1 MQIKYPALSLEWKQM
16 EFIWLRHLLKLM
28 HIYTQ
33 VIKKVYSITCTCIF
47 KFLRLL
53 LSKTMVS
60 NNQTNVSEMLLKIPT
75 CGLAVDGLADV
86 EFAEFLNSMWDGLLW
101 CLFTLTGLMTSRI
114 MSPGRDIRTTFFWKN
129 YYLTRIEPI
138 LWLPYKLMI
147 AMHERVWIFFWLK
160 IHFHAL
166 LN

>member
-1 MQIKYPALSLEWKQM
+1 
-16 EFIWLRHLLKLM
+16 M

-86 EFAEFLNSMWDGLLW
+86 EFAEFLNSMWDGLL
-101 CLFTLTGLMTSRI
+101 
-114 MSPGRDIRTTFFWKN
+114 
-129 YYLTRIEPI
+129 
-138 LWLPYKLMI
+138 
-147 AMHERVWIFFWLK
+147 
-160 IHFHAL
+160 
-166 LN
+166 